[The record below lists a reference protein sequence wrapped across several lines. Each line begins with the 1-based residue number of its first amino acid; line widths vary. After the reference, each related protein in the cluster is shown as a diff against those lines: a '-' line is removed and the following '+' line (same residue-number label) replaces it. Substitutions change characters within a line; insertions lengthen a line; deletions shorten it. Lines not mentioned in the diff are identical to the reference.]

1 VRTALRRLA
10 GLAGFLVLWEV
21 IVQAGVLPSDVVPP
35 PSTVLVRFIGLFSDA
50 HFLPDAVSTVLSWFI
65 ALALAVAIAV
75 PLGVLL
81 GSIRWLRLSL
91 SPIVEFLRPLPAV
104 ALIPLVIL
112 LLGSGAQTK
121 IALAAFASL
130 WPVLFNT
137 IYALGEIDRQ
147 LLETVRALRTP
158 PLRRLFTVLLPSIAP
173 FTLTGVRLSAS
184 ISLVVLVSTE
194 YLSGG
199 TIGIGQFVY
208 LWGTSAGRMDVVLA
222 AVVFIGLVG
231 YLVNLALL
239 SAQRRWIGWAAT
251 GGAV

>member
-1 VRTALRRLA
+1 VRTAFRRLA
-10 GLAGFLVLWEV
+10 GLVGFLVLWEV
-21 IVQAGVLPSDVVPP
+21 IVRLGVLPAEVVPP
-35 PSTVLVRFIGLFSDA
+35 PSIVLVRFAGLFADA
-50 HFLPDAVSTVLSWFI
+50 RFLPDAVSTVLSWFI
-65 ALALAVAIAV
+65 ALGAAVAVAV

-121 IALAAFASL
+121 IALAAFASV

-137 IYALGEIDRQ
+137 IYAMGEIDRQ

-199 TIGIGQFVY
+199 TIGVGQFVY
-208 LWGTSAGRMDVVLA
+208 LWGTSAGRMDMVLA
-222 AVVFIGLVG
+222 GVVFIGLVG

-239 SAQRRWIGWAAT
+239 GAQRRWIGWAAT